1 MRIIETK
8 DYNDMS
14 KKAANILSAQV
25 IMKPDC
31 VLGLATGS
39 TPIGTYEKLVE
50 WYEKGDL
57 DFSQVTSVNL
67 DEYKGL
73 DRKND
78 QSYYYFMHEHLFN
91 HVNIKEENT
100 NVPDGTQPDGE
111 KECARYEELIRS
123 LGGVDLQLLGLGHNG
138 HIGFNEPADAFDKTT
153 HCVDLTESTIEAN
166 KRFFAS
172 ADEVPRQAYTMGIGT
187 IMQAKKILIIVSGE
201 DKADIVRDAFFGPV
215 TPRVPASIL
224 NQSIY
229 VTLTDHINFAIT
241 RYQQGIKPQNALLWE
256 IKRFYS
262 REYELG
268 MYAVKTIEEKLRIRL
283 PEDEAGFIALHF
295 LNAEYGTDIRDAV
308 KFPNL
313 VKKILEIVEE
323 KLQIEL
329 DETSLHYERFVTHI
343 KFLLQRVYRKEL
355 LPDEESEL
363 AELMQKK
370 YQKEYDCSKMVAA
383 YIEEETKCSLSGE
396 EIMYLA
402 IHIRRVTTAEE

>member
-67 DEYKGL
+67 DEYRGL
-73 DRKND
+73 DHEND

-224 NQSIY
+224 QMHSD
-229 VTLTDHINFAIT
+229 VTLVA
-241 RYQQGIKPQNALLWE
+241 
-256 IKRFYS
+256 
-262 REYELG
+262 
-268 MYAVKTIEEKLRIRL
+268 
-283 PEDEAGFIALHF
+283 DEAALS
-295 LNAEYGTDIRDAV
+295 
-308 KFPNL
+308 
-313 VKKILEIVEE
+313 KIP
-323 KLQIEL
+323 
-329 DETSLHYERFVTHI
+329 R
-343 KFLLQRVYRKEL
+343 
-355 LPDEESEL
+355 
-363 AELMQKK
+363 
-370 YQKEYDCSKMVAA
+370 
-383 YIEEETKCSLSGE
+383 
-396 EIMYLA
+396 
-402 IHIRRVTTAEE
+402 